1 MLTDSG
7 ELSSRELWLRV
18 AIAAV
23 AIIVVLLVAHYVLV
37 IQVEEMAAQLQSAGQ
52 AGQ

>member
-1 MLTDSG
+1 MATDSG

-23 AIIVVLLVAHYVLV
+23 AITVVLLVAHYVFV
-37 IQVEEMAAQLQSAGQ
+37 VQIEEMAAQLKPSA
-52 AGQ
+52 AGR